1 MYSLDLEYMYL
12 KRIPRSHPPSPS
24 MDSLYNGLEWGS
36 EIKEGVFGIDSL
48 EEKCF
53 PYSNKFSI
61 IDIPLHSVSIF
72 TQVKVTILW

>member
-24 MDSLYNGLEWGS
+24 IASLYNGLEWGS
-36 EIKEGVFGIDSL
+36 EFKEGVFGIDSL
-48 EEKCF
+48 EEKC
-53 PYSNKFSI
+53 YSNKLSI

-72 TQVKVTILW
+72 TQVKVAILW